1 MDDNSFSAMDWPGLE
16 HLLRKD
22 PNFGA
27 AARSLFRA
35 KRLRKITEGREPVIL
50 EEGHPRVVVHLVPEG
65 APGPAV
71 EIDLSSAGAIKE
83 GQLWPMNVG
92 SSGPVWPNFDGLL
105 NVARNNDKA
114 YSYVQLFRSGTVEA
128 VNTSMIRRREDALSF
143 TGSLFEREVF
153 KVVLNSLALQKQL
166 GVEPPVYIMVS
177 LLGVR
182 GFTIR
187 PERDDFHGEGCPID
201 RDDLVIPEAAVESFD
216 ADKNPAMLRVFN
228 RVWNAAGWEGSPY
241 FEDGEWAFKQ

>member
-1 MDDNSFSAMDWPGLE
+1 MDDRSFPALDWPGLE

-22 PNFGA
+22 PDFGA

-35 KRLRKITEGREPVIL
+35 RRLRKVAEGREPVIL
-50 EEGHPRVVVHLVPEG
+50 EEGQPRVVVHLVPEG
-65 APGPAV
+65 APGTA
-71 EIDLSSAGAIKE
+71 EIDFSSAGTIRE
-83 GQLWPMNVG
+83 GQLWPMHAG
-92 SSGPVWPNFDGLL
+92 GSGPVWPNFDGLL
-105 NVARNNDKA
+105 NVARHNDSA
-114 YSYVQLFRSGTVEA
+114 YSYVQLFRGGAVEA
-128 VNTSMIRRREDALSF
+128 VNASLIRGRADALSF

-166 GVEPPVYIMVS
+166 GVEPPVYVMVS

-187 PERDDFHGEGCPID
+187 RERDDFSGEGRPID
-201 RDDLVIPEAAVESFD
+201 RDDLVIPEAALGSFE
-216 ADKNPAMLRVFN
+216 ADVIPAMLRVFD

-241 FEDGEWAFKQ
+241 FEEGEWTLKQ